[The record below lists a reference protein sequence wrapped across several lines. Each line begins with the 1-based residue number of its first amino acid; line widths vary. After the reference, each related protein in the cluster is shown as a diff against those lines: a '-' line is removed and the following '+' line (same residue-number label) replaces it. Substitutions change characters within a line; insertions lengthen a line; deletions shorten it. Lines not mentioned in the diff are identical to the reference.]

1 MDNKTLMFL
10 KEHPEIDIEVK
21 TISWPRED
29 YMQLTVY
36 NSETERIV
44 IDMIPTS
51 IILEENISLYDFLMM
66 TFKEHPDL
74 LKARN

>member
-1 MDNKTLMFL
+1 MDDKTLMFL

-21 TISWPRED
+21 TMSRPRED

-36 NSETERIV
+36 NSETERIA
-44 IDMIPTS
+44 IETIPTS

-66 TFKEHPDL
+66 TFKEHPE
-74 LKARN
+74 LKGA